1 MGVSLDQ
8 TAETVN
14 SKNAEASICI
24 GPFRNFAENFKDL
37 KIFLVRLKH
46 RLLLASKLFNVF
58 TDLLVGVFS
67 SLIFVKSNS
76 VRRQNIDKHVAQR
89 ASCF

>member
-8 TAETVN
+8 LAETVN

-37 KIFLVRLKH
+37 KVFLVRLKH
-46 RLLLASKLFNVF
+46 GLLLASKLFNVF
-58 TDLLVGVFS
+58 TDLLFGVLS
-67 SLIFVKSNS
+67 TIIFVKSDS
-76 VRRQNIDKHVAQR
+76 V
-89 ASCF
+89 